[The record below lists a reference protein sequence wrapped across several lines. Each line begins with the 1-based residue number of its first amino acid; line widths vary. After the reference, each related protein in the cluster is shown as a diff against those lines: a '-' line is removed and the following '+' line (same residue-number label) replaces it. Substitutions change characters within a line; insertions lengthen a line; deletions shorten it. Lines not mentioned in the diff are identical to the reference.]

1 MGAIAMSETPGEGAN
16 VHLEGV
22 LVNGPSVQSSRM
34 MRALALVTNT
44 ASPAS
49 RGNRVWR
56 GDPGYGVNRFPNEV
70 PAPQGGPVAGAIAPL
85 SNPVSPR
92 YDPNPTAYPSTGT
105 SGDFGSVGM
114 LDLGKLGKLGWGN

>member
-1 MGAIAMSETPGEGAN
+1 MGEIAMSETAGEGAN

-34 MRALALVTNT
+34 MRTLALVINT

-56 GDPGYGVNRFPNEV
+56 GDRGYGVNRFNDRID
-70 PAPQGGPVAGAIAPL
+70 APSGSPVAGAIAPL
-85 SNPVSPR
+85 ANPVSPS
-92 YDPNPTAYPSTGT
+92 YNPNPTAYPSTGT